1 MNKKFSTLLCGA
13 LALFS
18 FSANAQTW
26 MKIQTSAGQEL
37 VKKGDSVVVVA
48 QGAPETKT
56 AASLWSVDV
65 VSRETSGNKIYQ
77 FTNKATNT
85 TLKLKNNDVFAVG
98 QKEDVWIGYSEFLFA
113 SQYTYTLIYDILI
126 INLHNSRVA

>member
-13 LALFS
+13 LALFT

-26 MKIQTSAGQEL
+26 MKIQTENGSEL

-48 QGAPETKT
+48 AGAAETKT

-65 VSRETSGNKIYQ
+65 VARETSGNKIYQ

-85 TLKLKNNDVFAVG
+85 TLKLKNNDIFAVG
-98 QKEDVWIGYSEFLFA
+98 AVDTVNHQLDTLSSSTTTNNYKSLF
-113 SQYTYTLIYDILI
+113 
-126 INLHNSRVA
+126 RGWEM